1 LSIEWKNGNKV
12 AVCLSFDF
20 DADISW
26 RNILR
31 RNNIDR
37 DNPVV
42 LSLGKYAP
50 RAALPR
56 ILKMLEKHEI
66 KTGFFV
72 PGEVAEKYP
81 QSVED
86 IYSKG
91 HEIGHHGYSHKNPAS
106 CTPTEER
113 EEFNKGTEILEN
125 ITGKKTSGYRAP
137 AADLS
142 EETLDILAQNNQ
154 IYDSSMMSDDIPFI
168 HQTNAGPIVELPWKW
183 ILDDWVHF
191 GFNYFP
197 KLEYQSGISSHRK
210 VFEIWS
216 DEFEAVYE
224 EGLYYMLVMH
234 PQLMGVPSRSKML
247 EKLIKQMKVKGDVWF
262 ATPAEIANYWIETVG

>member
-1 LSIEWKNGNKV
+1 LNWKNGSKC
-12 AVCLSFDF
+12 AVCLTFDF

-31 RNNIDR
+31 RNNIQR

-42 LSLGKYAP
+42 LSLGKYGP

-56 ILKMLEKHEI
+56 LLRLLEKYDI
-66 KTGFFV
+66 IGGFYI

-81 QSVED
+81 ESVRE
-86 IYSKG
+86 INASG

-106 CTPTEER
+106 CTPEEEK
-113 EEFNKGTEILEN
+113 EEFEKGTKILED
-125 ITGKKTSGYRAP
+125 IIGMKTSGYRAP

-142 EETLDILAQNNQ
+142 EITLELLAGNNQ
-154 IYDSSMMSDDIPFI
+154 IYDSSMMTDDMPFL
-168 HQTNAGPIVELPWKW
+168 HETKNGSIVELPWKW

-210 VFEIWS
+210 VYEIWS
-216 DEFEAVYE
+216 DEFEAVYD

-234 PQLMGVPSRSKML
+234 PQIMGIPSRAKML
-247 EKLIKQMKVKGDVWF
+247 EKLIQLMQSKGDVWF
-262 ATPAEIANYWIETVG
+262 ATPLEVAKYWQNNMSG

>member
-1 LSIEWKNGNKV
+1 MIWKDEFKC
-12 AVCLSFDF
+12 AVCLTFDF

-31 RNNIDR
+31 RNDITR

-42 LSLGKYAP
+42 LSLGKYGP

-56 ILKMLEKHEI
+56 ILRLLEKHDI
-66 KTGFFV
+66 KGGFFV

-81 QSVED
+81 ISVEE
-86 IYSKG
+86 INSQG

-106 CTPTEER
+106 CTPEEEK
-113 EEFNKGTEILEN
+113 EEFERGSKILEDLV
-125 ITGKKTSGYRAP
+125 GKKTFGYRAP

-142 EETLDILAQNNQ
+142 EITLDVLASNNQ
-154 IYDSSMMSDDIPFI
+154 IYDSSMMTDDLPFT
-168 HQTNAGPIVELPWKW
+168 HQTNNGPIIELPWKW

-197 KLEYQSGISSHRK
+197 KLEYQSGISSHKK
-210 VFEIWS
+210 VYEIWS
-216 DEFEAVYE
+216 DEFEAVYDE
-224 EGLYYMLVMH
+224 ELYYMLVMH
-234 PQLMGVPSRSKML
+234 PQLMGVPSRAKML
-247 EKLIKQMKVKGDVWF
+247 EKLIQLMQSKNDVWF
-262 ATPAEIANYWIETVG
+262 ATPYEIAKHWKDTKS